1 MVDYT
6 EFVDTLREKQ
16 DDMDKRRKVLWPRF
30 VAFRDGVLEGL
41 VSFATQ
47 AVDGGLRGV
56 TLPKIERQSEDLL
69 RARFTLN
76 EWSLVLVA
84 PNGFLL
90 DALAL
95 SIREEI
101 APRIYYQIIDRL
113 SPSFRIYLYLG
124 DSDEQA
130 PYACV
135 QVEYAED
142 GAHRYQVWRYSESE
156 EIRPMGGGLGVN
168 AETGREVA
176 DKLIHHFYAFESA
189 WREQPTLKQVKEGTT
204 RRWIGFSGPE

>member
-6 EFVDTLREKQ
+6 EFIASLRDKQ
-16 DDMDKRRKVLWPRF
+16 DEMDGRRRVLWPRF
-30 VAFRDGVLEGL
+30 VAFRDGLLEGL

-47 AVDGGLRGV
+47 AVDGGLHGV
-56 TLPKIERQSEDLL
+56 ALPKIERQSEDLL
-69 RARFTLN
+69 RARFKLN
-76 EWSLVLVA
+76 GWDLVLVA
-84 PNGFLL
+84 PDMFLL

-101 APRIYYQIIDRL
+101 APRTYYQIVDRL
-113 SPSFRIYLYLG
+113 APSFRIYLYMG
-124 DSDEQA
+124 DGDEQA

-142 GAHRYQVWRYSESE
+142 GAHRYQVWRYSKGE

-168 AETGREVA
+168 AEMGRDVA
-176 DKLIHHFYAFESA
+176 EKLIHHFYAFENA
-189 WREQPTLKQVKEGTT
+189 WREQPTLEEVRMGVM
-204 RRWIGFSGPE
+204 RRRIGYAGPE